1 MSSRQQKTRL
11 LIYVK
16 RLALKFLTNVRKLT
30 LNSRCKIKIK
40 LCENYKM
47 SSKARYFLKNLP
59 AKVIIF
65 NYMLSKKYNIK
76 GLFKGNTLSHLVYA
90 SRIGITL
97 TMKSPV
103 FYLTPYENI
112 FFLVCQLDAELK

>member
-30 LNSRCKIKIK
+30 LNSRCRIKIK

-65 NYMLSKKYNIK
+65 NYMLSKKY
-76 GLFKGNTLSHLVYA
+76 
-90 SRIGITL
+90 ITL
-97 TMKSPV
+97 KV
-103 FYLTPYENI
+103 YLKGILYLTWFMLPE
-112 FFLVCQLDAELK
+112 